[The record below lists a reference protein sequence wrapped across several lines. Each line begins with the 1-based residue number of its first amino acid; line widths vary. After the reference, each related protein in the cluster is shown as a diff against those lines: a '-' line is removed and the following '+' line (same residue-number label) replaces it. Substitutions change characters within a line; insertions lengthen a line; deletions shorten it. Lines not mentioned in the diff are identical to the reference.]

1 MMLKSDIVVILLV
14 VTIIPLLSN
23 QIKLTKISNLI
34 FLKSLLMLVIICTF
48 DYTITLFM
56 LFILIEM
63 ITYFLEGPFTV
74 MLRLGL
80 PFLLELLM
88 ML

>member
-63 ITYFLEGPFTV
+63 MTYFLEGPFTV

>member
-1 MMLKSDIVVILLV
+1 MIFKSDIAVILLV
-14 VTIIPLLSN
+14 VTIIPLLLD

-48 DYTITLFM
+48 DYTITLSI
-56 LFILIEM
+56 LFIPIGM
-63 ITYFLEGPFTV
+63 MTCFLEGSFTV
-74 MLRLGL
+74 ILRLGL
-80 PFLLELLM
+80 PLLDLLM

>member
-1 MMLKSDIVVILLV
+1 MLKSDIVVILLV

-63 ITYFLEGPFTV
+63 MTYFLEGPFTV